1 MTLVQPT
8 VEMQQHIRSEL
19 NEDVSTRDKDLEHI
33 KEWLRMQPHLPQ
45 FQGESTHTLCMVLF
59 DRSASLQVAWLD
71 TICFQTKR
79 LFKIYENTIH
89 RVTV

>member
-45 FQGESTHTLCMVLF
+45 FQGKCFAAIIKSSF
-59 DRSASLQVAWLD
+59 IASGVQKK
-71 TICFQTKR
+71 FSRKR
-79 LFKIYENTIH
+79 APFRKN
-89 RVTV
+89 